1 MSETWANLR
10 EGTQG
15 EINPSIEEMQKAL
28 GPALPPNYVT
38 VLLSLEE
45 VVLVRDW
52 DRRLGY
58 VVEPRPGML
67 ELLRALMD
75 PSSGMSVTLW
85 SSSPSAVAQEIQE
98 KLTIALAGP
107 AAHTAPLG
115 LEHMFVRGKRKE
127 KRLECFGRNP
137 RSLLLI
143 DSNPLSAALNPD
155 NTVVVKPMVAGAS
168 AGMDAT
174 CLALQALV
182 GRVRDEAQNSGVA
195 DVPRALARLRAE
207 AEIEGFDTD
216 ALGLH
221 AYLSKRA
228 EEEAAA
234 AEAARRTGLG
244 GLLRSAAAASAL
256 SKAAT
261 TAEVAVR
268 RPYRDPAV
276 DLGEDSLLTR
286 RVRETSLRVFGQQ
299 R

>member
-1 MSETWANLR
+1 
-10 EGTQG
+10 
-15 EINPSIEEMQKAL
+15 
-28 GPALPPNYVT
+28 
-38 VLLSLEE
+38 
-45 VVLVRDW
+45 
-52 DRRLGY
+52 
-58 VVEPRPGML
+58 
-67 ELLRALMD
+67 MD

-85 SSSPSAVAQEIQE
+85 SSSPSQVAQEIQE
-98 KLTIALAGP
+98 KLSVALASA
-107 AAHTAPLG
+107 AAHTPPLG

-127 KRLECFGRNP
+127 KRLEVFGRNP
-137 RSLLLI
+137 RSILLI

-155 NTVVVKPMVAGAS
+155 NTVLVAPMEAGSSGGARGG
-168 AGMDAT
+168 ADAT

-182 GRVRDEAQNSGVA
+182 ARVRDDAQSGGAA

-207 AEIEGFDTD
+207 AEGEGFSTD

-228 EEEAAA
+228 AEEAAA

-256 SKAAT
+256 SKAPT
-261 TAEVAVR
+261 TAELAAR

-276 DLGEDSLLTR
+276 ELGEDALLTR
-286 RVRETSLRVFGQQ
+286 RVREASARVFGPQ